1 MEKKIATAAGRLRAT
16 FGGKFLFFNDLA
28 RAPWLKLVYSW
39 GRHALRLSTIQLDE
53 AKCRG
58 NTELALTA
66 STPSSVSIDVFAP

>member
-39 GRHALRLSTIQLDE
+39 VATRSSSLRFSSM
-53 AKCRG
+53 R
-58 NTELALTA
+58 
-66 STPSSVSIDVFAP
+66 PSVAAIRIGADCEHTKFCFN